1 MQTNSLILAF
11 SALFS
16 TEKKQKKKIVTKK
29 KCKKYKN
36 KFLSLYGDVPSL

>member
-29 KCKKYKN
+29 NVKN
-36 KFLSLYGDVPSL
+36 TKTQIS